1 MCFLEALRRA
11 QRGRLVTHEH
21 ARRREPTATALTAT
35 AIATSTTNLAGRH
48 ARTHRDCALMITMV
62 VSTLNLIILDLPA
75 SLTWRERMR
84 AQRHIRPH
92 TNPLQSRFTAQRLEK
107 DQVQFDA
114 ARPLHVDIGCGK
126 GHFCADLAS
135 SRPDINVLGIEIRE
149 QLVDEAKRLRELTAS
164 GNLDFVAGSANALFA
179 PCVDALQPGAL
190 ASCSVQFPD
199 PWPRRRHQKR
209 RVVQQPLVR
218 DIASRL
224 PSGGF
229 VFLQS
234 DVEELAR
241 EMRTAFLECGA
252 FQLPPAEQHDQ
263 HGWLLEDAR
272 PFESVRTERE
282 RQATRRQLSVWR
294 ALLVRTSPITTDD
307 G

>member
-1 MCFLEALRRA
+1 
-11 QRGRLVTHEH
+11 
-21 ARRREPTATALTAT
+21 
-35 AIATSTTNLAGRH
+35 
-48 ARTHRDCALMITMV
+48 MITMV
-62 VSTLNLIILDLPA
+62 VSTLNLIVLDLPA

-149 QLVDEAKRLRELTAS
+149 QLVDEAKRLRGLTAS

-179 PCVDALQPGAL
+179 PSVDALQPGAL

-282 RQATRRQLSVWR
+282 RQATRRQLGVWR
-294 ALLVRTSPITTDD
+294 ALLVRTSDVMDNICVT
-307 G
+307 

>member
-1 MCFLEALRRA
+1 M
-11 QRGRLVTHEH
+11 
-21 ARRREPTATALTAT
+21 
-35 AIATSTTNLAGRH
+35 
-48 ARTHRDCALMITMV
+48 MTMV
-62 VSTLNLIILDLPA
+62 VTGLNLIVLDLPN
-75 SLTWRERMR
+75 LTWRERMR

-92 TNPLQSRFTAQRLEK
+92 TNPLQSRFTEQRLQE

-252 FQLPPAEQHDQ
+252 FELPPAEQHDQ

-282 RQATRRQLSVWR
+282 RQATRRQLGVWR
-294 ALLVRTSPITTDD
+294 ALLVRTSDVMDNICVT
-307 G
+307 

>member
-1 MCFLEALRRA
+1 MNTRPWNCATP
-11 QRGRLVTHEH
+11 VTSFG
-21 ARRREPTATALTAT
+21 A
-35 AIATSTTNLAGRH
+35 
-48 ARTHRDCALMITMV
+48 MMTMV
-62 VSTLNLIILDLPA
+62 VTGLNLIVLDLPN
-75 SLTWRERMR
+75 LTWRERMR

-92 TNPLQSRFTAQRLEK
+92 TNPLQSRFTEQRLQE

-149 QLVDEAKRLRELTAS
+149 QLVDEAKRLRGLTAS

-179 PCVDALQPGAL
+179 PSVDALQPGAL

-209 RVVQQPLVR
+209 RVVQRPLVR

-252 FQLPPAEQHDQ
+252 FELPPAEQHDQ

-294 ALLVRTSPITTDD
+294 AVLVRTSDPLIDHK
-307 G
+307 